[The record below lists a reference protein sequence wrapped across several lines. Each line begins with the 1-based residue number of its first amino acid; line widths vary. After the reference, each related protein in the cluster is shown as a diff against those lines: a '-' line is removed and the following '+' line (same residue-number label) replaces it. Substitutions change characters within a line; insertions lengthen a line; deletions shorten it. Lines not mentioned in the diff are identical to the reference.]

1 MSGQLAEVDASV
13 IIATRDRPEHLRQC
27 LESLVRLEY
36 PKDRFEVIVVDDES
50 AQPLDGVVA
59 AFAQSLN
66 LKLIRIAHSGPG
78 GARNHGANL
87 AAGHVLAF
95 TDDDCEPAPDWLRRI
110 VDELRRLPC
119 NMAGGLTQNKL
130 KSNPYSAAAQAIVDL
145 VNAHYNKNPA
155 KASFFTS
162 NNMAVPALQFQQL
175 SGFDPSYRFAS
186 EDRDLTLRWR
196 HAGFPLTYLPQAV
209 VMHSHNMSLWKFCK
223 VQFSYG
229 QGSVRFADLNA
240 RRGTSDAEGLVGLH
254 RKALNWFFAPLRDLS
269 LKKAFVRMGLLV
281 LWQVANVAGCAYER
295 IFPDSGSKVMR
306 APLR

>member
-1 MSGQLAEVDASV
+1 MKTGKPLSGQLAEVDASV
-13 IIATRDRPEHLRQC
+13 IIASRDRPEHLRQC

-66 LKLIRIAHSGPG
+66 LQLIRIAHSGPG

-110 VDELRRLPC
+110 VDRVRRLPC

-145 VNAHYNKNPA
+145 VYAHYNKNPA

-162 NNMAVPALQFQQL
+162 NNMAVPALEFQQL
-175 SGFDPSYRFAS
+175 SGFD
-186 EDRDLTLRWR
+186 LTLEACRISAHLLATSRCNAFSR
-196 HAGFPLTYLPQAV
+196 HEPMEILQGAVFLWPGFSALCRFECAAWDKRRRRACWTPPQGAELV
-209 VMHSHNMSLWKFCK
+209 LCSI
-223 VQFSYG
+223 
-229 QGSVRFADLNA
+229 A
-240 RRGTSDAEGLVGLH
+240 RPD
-254 RKALNWFFAPLRDLS
+254 

-281 LWQVANVAGCAYER
+281 LWQVANVAGCVYER